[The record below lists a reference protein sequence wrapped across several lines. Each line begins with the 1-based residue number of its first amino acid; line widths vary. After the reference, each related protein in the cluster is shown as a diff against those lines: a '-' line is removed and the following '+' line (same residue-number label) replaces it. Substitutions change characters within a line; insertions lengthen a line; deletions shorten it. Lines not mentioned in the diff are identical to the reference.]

1 MTMSKISCFL
11 NKDMSS
17 GERVRHM
24 QVSAEASDSVFVTIL
39 IFCSSWMFCINF
51 EFFFFKSGSK
61 ILIVIPEVFGA
72 PLDFTL
78 S

>member
-24 QVSAEASDSVFVTIL
+24 QVSAEASDSVFVTI
-39 IFCSSWMFCINF
+39 FD
-51 EFFFFKSGSK
+51 
-61 ILIVIPEVFGA
+61 ILFIVDV
-72 PLDFTL
+72 LH
-78 S
+78 